1 MIFRQNPIIFDH
13 LSLLY
18 SALKRPQTLPV
29 WILVAI
35 EQEVI
40 IAAIAE
46 NESGTTPCS
55 PPVISNKGR
64 KRRILEASI
73 FSRVSCD
80 VYCSFPR
87 GVIL

>member
-55 PPVISNKGR
+55 PPGYFQQGK
-64 KRRILEASI
+64 ET
-73 FSRVSCD
+73 
-80 VYCSFPR
+80 
-87 GVIL
+87 